1 MGKKNYVGFDL
12 GGTSMMAVVANEKGK
27 VLGESDT
34 STDRSSPK
42 ATIDQIIAMIEGA
55 LKDAKLKPSK
65 IEAIGV
71 GAPGAAD
78 PKTGV
83 VAKAPNLGWTDVP
96 LGKILKDHFGV
107 PVVIGNDVQ
116 VAILGEHAFG
126 AAKGAQRAVG
136 IWVGT
141 GIGGGLI
148 ADGELQRGARGAA
161 GEIGHMVL
169 DENGP
174 VCGCGRKGCAEAY
187 ASRTSM
193 EREVMARIQSGRASV
208 VPEIM
213 KERQKPRMTSSVMK
227 RALAANDEVM
237 KEVVAFAQHYLG
249 LLAGNVVNLYDPEV
263 IVIGGGVAQRLG
275 ESFVGPIRET
285 ARSRFLRPDPDGL
298 VKIVHAGLNDY
309 SGALGASVLARTKA

>member
-1 MGKKNYVGFDL
+1 MAKKAYVGVDL
-12 GGTSMMAVVANEKGK
+12 GGTSMMAVVATEKGK

-34 STDRSSPK
+34 STDRSSPQ
-42 ATIDQIIAMIEGA
+42 ATIDQVIAQIEGA
-55 LKDAKLKPSK
+55 MRQSGVKASK
-65 IEAIGV
+65 VGAIGV

-78 PKTGV
+78 PATGV

-96 LGKILKDHFGV
+96 LGAILSERFGA

-126 AAKGAQRAVG
+126 AAKGAERAVG

-148 ADGELQRGARGAA
+148 ARGVLERGARGAA

-169 DENGP
+169 DEDGP
-174 VCGCGRKGCAEAY
+174 LCGCGRNGCAEAF

-193 EREVMARIQSGRASV
+193 EREVLARIAAGRSSV
-208 VPEIM
+208 VPGIM
-213 KERQKPRMTSSVMK
+213 RERGKTRMTSSVMK
-227 RALAANDEVM
+227 RALAAGDEVM
-237 KEVVAFAQHYLG
+237 QDVVAMAQHYLG
-249 LLAGNVVNLYDPEV
+249 LLAGNLVNVYDPEV

-275 ESFVGPIRET
+275 EAFVGPIRET
-285 ARSRFLRPDPDGL
+285 ARRRFLRPDPDGR
-298 VKIVHAGLNDY
+298 VRIVHAALDDY
-309 SGALGASVLARTKA
+309 SGALGASVLARRHA

>member
-1 MGKKNYVGFDL
+1 MGKKTYIGFDL

-27 VLGESDT
+27 VLGESYT
-34 STDRSSPK
+34 ATDRSSPK

-55 LKDAKLKPSK
+55 LKDAKTKASK

-96 LGKILKDHFGV
+96 LGSILKKQFGV
-107 PVVIGNDVQ
+107 PVAIGNDVQ

-126 AAKGAQRAVG
+126 AAKGAKRAVG

-193 EREVMARIQSGRASV
+193 EREVMARIKAGRASV
-208 VPEIM
+208 VPDIM
-213 KERQKPRMTSSVMK
+213 KERQKPRMTSSVMT

-275 ESFVGPIRET
+275 ETFVGPIRDT

-309 SGALGASVLARTKA
+309 SGALGASVLARRAR

>member
-1 MGKKNYVGFDL
+1 MGKKTYVGVDL
-12 GGTSMMAVVANEKGK
+12 GGTSMMAVAASEKGK

-34 STDRSSPK
+34 ATDRSSPE
-42 ATIDQIIAMIEGA
+42 ATIGQIIAQIEGA
-55 LKDAKLKPSK
+55 LKDAKVKVSG

-96 LGKILKDHFGV
+96 LGAILSEHFNV
-107 PVVIGNDVQ
+107 PVAIGNDVQ

-126 AAKGAQRAVG
+126 AAKGAKRAVG

-148 ADGELQRGARGAA
+148 SDGELERGARGAA

-193 EREVMARIQSGRASV
+193 EREVMLRIAAGRSSV
-208 VPEIM
+208 VPDVM
-213 KERQKPRMTSSVMK
+213 KERQKTRMTSSVMK

-237 KEVVAFAQHYLG
+237 KEVVASAQHYLG
-249 LLAGNVVNLYDPEV
+249 LLAGNVVNMYDPEV

-275 ESFVGPIRET
+275 EAFVGPIREK
-285 ARSRFLRPDPDGL
+285 ARSRFLRPDPDGR
-298 VKIVHAGLNDY
+298 VKIVHAGLDDY
-309 SGALGASVLARTKA
+309 SGALGAAVLARRNA